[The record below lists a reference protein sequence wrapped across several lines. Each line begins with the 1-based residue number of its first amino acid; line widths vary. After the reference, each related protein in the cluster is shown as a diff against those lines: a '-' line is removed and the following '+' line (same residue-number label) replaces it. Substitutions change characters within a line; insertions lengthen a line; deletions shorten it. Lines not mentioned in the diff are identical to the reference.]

1 MISLA
6 LPEVVRSGLRSQLE
20 RELHALFARS
30 DATTHAYGADFSRL
44 WSLAARHVQG
54 GKLLRPML
62 LLETYG
68 AVRASQKAA
77 RSPHH
82 ADGLS
87 RMGAQDH
94 SEAVRIAAAVEAL
107 HYAFLLHDDVIDGDY
122 FRRGQP
128 NLIGELADTSLRE
141 ARPGGAMHWAQ
152 AGGIL
157 MGNLLLCAAH
167 QLFARVE
174 IAAELKLRLLDL
186 LEHTI
191 FETTAGEFSDVGLS
205 DGIISPDLSTVLAM
219 TSRKT
224 ASYSFELPLRAAA
237 ILADG
242 SSDLESRLSVAGS
255 HLGLAYQLQDDLL
268 STFGDA
274 AVHGKD
280 PYSDLREGKQTAII
294 CFARTSDIWP
304 HLEADFGNPSLSPK
318 RAEYLSARLR
328 DIGAE
333 DFVLGIIDE
342 QMTAFSAVIAGG
354 EKTGAIPEEV
364 QGILLAFA
372 ERIKGRQ
379 S

>member
-1 MISLA
+1 
-6 LPEVVRSGLRSQLE
+6 
-20 RELHALFARS
+20 
-30 DATTHAYGADFSRL
+30 
-44 WSLAARHVQG
+44 
-54 GKLLRPML
+54 
-62 LLETYG
+62 
-68 AVRASQKAA
+68 
-77 RSPHH
+77 
-82 ADGLS
+82 
-87 RMGAQDH
+87 
-94 SEAVRIAAAVEAL
+94 
-107 HYAFLLHDDVIDGDY
+107 
-122 FRRGQP
+122 
-128 NLIGELADTSLRE
+128 
-141 ARPGGAMHWAQ
+141 
-152 AGGIL
+152 